1 MVMANPLHTKV
12 TPKATHGENNIKDL
26 LVYSRTSFRFNL
38 KLLNCNAPIPSFTL
52 QQYSVKQ
59 EQEDDV
65 LQIDL

>member
-1 MVMANPLHTKV
+1 MANPLHTKV

-26 LVYSRTSFRFNL
+26 Q
-38 KLLNCNAPIPSFTL
+38 IPSLTL

-59 EQEDDV
+59 EQEDEV

>member
-1 MVMANPLHTKV
+1 MANPLHTKV
-12 TPKATHGENNIKDL
+12 TPKATHGEINIMDL
-26 LVYSRTSFRFNL
+26 LVYNRTPFRFIL